1 MLLSKVDSPFH
12 LVHLAAKRARE
23 INGYYAHLGEGLAQ
37 YVPPLLTHES
47 NKALSIALEEIAEGK
62 VIAVEP
68 SETTAAD
75 PLAFIELA
83 PEPEGAEETFA
94 SLGLPSLEPGP
105 DGVA

>member
-23 INGYYAHLGEGLAQ
+23 INSYYAHLGEGLAQ
-37 YVPPLLTHES
+37 FVPPLLTHES

-68 SETTAAD
+68 SETEAAD

-83 PEPEGAEETFA
+83 PDADESAESFEA
-94 SLGLPSLEPGP
+94 LGLPSLDP
-105 DGVA
+105 DASA